1 MDSEIKNRLIGEME
15 SYFGK
20 DKRRIG
26 HAKKVLEFAEEIL
39 KEIKILDGLN
49 KAVITAAALLH
60 DIGIHACEKKYNSS
74 EGQLQEKEG
83 PPIARH
89 IMEKLNIEEKIIK
102 EVCDII
108 ASHHSPGEIDTSNF
122 RILYDA
128 DWLVNLKDE
137 VDTKD
142 KTNLRNIINKVF
154 LTDRGR
160 ELAEKLYLS

>member
-1 MDSEIKNRLIGEME
+1 MDSEIKNRLVGEME
-15 SYFGK
+15 FYFGK

-39 KEIKILDGLN
+39 KEVKILDGLN

-89 IMEKLNIEEKIIK
+89 IMEKLNMEEKIIK

-108 ASHHSPGEIDTSNF
+108 ASHHSPGEIDTLNF
-122 RILYDA
+122 KILYDA

-137 VDTKD
+137 VGREDEVK
-142 KTNLRNIINKVF
+142 LRNIIDKVF
-154 LTDRGR
+154 LTDKGK
-160 ELAEKLYLS
+160 ELAEKAYLA